1 MECCSDSSISFHYM
15 LPEMQQKLAK
25 ILQDYSKQSS
35 MPNSKPIPLF
45 KYIVDRYFKKQ

>member
-25 ILQDYSKQSS
+25 ILQDYSKQS
-35 MPNSKPIPLF
+35 NSKLIPLF